1 MDTIFVS
8 SENSK
13 KSNLYRLLFNR
24 SDKMNLNRSGK
35 YVEKY
40 KKNFQN
46 NDNLNNSNQN
56 NLKHQLEREIKSWS
70 YLMDYILYHIFKIFC
85 VCYQKTS
92 KSD

>member
-40 KKNFQN
+40 KKKFQN

-70 YLMDYILYHIFKIFC
+70 YLMDYILYHIFKIFLRML
-85 VCYQKTS
+85 S
-92 KSD
+92 KNK

>member
-13 KSNLYRLLFNR
+13 KSNLYRLLFNH
-24 SDKMNLNRSGK
+24 SDKMNLNRSDK

-56 NLKHQLEREIKSWS
+56 NLKHELEREIKSWS
-70 YLMDYILYHIFKIFC
+70 YLVDYILYHIFKIFLRML
-85 VCYQKTS
+85 S
-92 KSD
+92 KNK

>member
-8 SENSK
+8 SENSQ

-24 SDKMNLNRSGK
+24 SDKMNLNRSDI

-40 KKNFQN
+40 KFFFQN

-70 YLMDYILYHIFKIFC
+70 YLMDYILYHIFKIFLRML
-85 VCYQKTS
+85 S
-92 KSD
+92 KNK

>member
-13 KSNLYRLLFNR
+13 KSDLYRLLFNR
-24 SDKMNLNRSGK
+24 SDKMNLNRSDK

-40 KKNFQN
+40 KKFIQK

-70 YLMDYILYHIFKIFC
+70 YLMDYILYHIFKIFLRML
-85 VCYQKTS
+85 S
-92 KSD
+92 KNK

>member
-24 SDKMNLNRSGK
+24 SDKMNLNRSDK

-40 KKNFQN
+40 KKLFQN

-70 YLMDYILYHIFKIFC
+70 YLMDYILYHIFKIFLRML
-85 VCYQKTS
+85 S
-92 KSD
+92 KNK

>member
-24 SDKMNLNRSGK
+24 SDKMNLNRSDK

-40 KKNFQN
+40 KKLFQN

-70 YLMDYILYHIFKIFC
+70 YLMDYILYHIFKTFLRML
-85 VCYQKTS
+85 S
-92 KSD
+92 KNK

>member
-46 NDNLNNSNQN
+46 NDKLNKSNQN

-70 YLMDYILYHIFKIFC
+70 YLMDYILYHIFKIFLRML
-85 VCYQKTS
+85 S
-92 KSD
+92 KNK

>member
-13 KSNLYRLLFNR
+13 KSNLYRLLFNH
-24 SDKMNLNRSGK
+24 SDKMNLNRSDK

-40 KKNFQN
+40 KKIFQN

-56 NLKHQLEREIKSWS
+56 NLKHELEREIKSWS
-70 YLMDYILYHIFKIFC
+70 YLVDYILYHIFKIFLRML
-85 VCYQKTS
+85 S
-92 KSD
+92 KNK

>member
-56 NLKHQLEREIKSWS
+56 NLKHELEREIKSWS
-70 YLMDYILYHIFKIFC
+70 YLVDYILYHIFKIFLRML
-85 VCYQKTS
+85 S
-92 KSD
+92 KNK

>member
-13 KSNLYRLLFNR
+13 KSDLYRLLFNR
-24 SDKMNLNRSGK
+24 SDKMNLNRSDK

-40 KKNFQN
+40 KKFIQN

-56 NLKHQLEREIKSWS
+56 NLKHQLKREIKSWS
-70 YLMDYILYHIFKIFC
+70 YLMDHILYHIFKIIFLRML
-85 VCYQKTS
+85 S
-92 KSD
+92 KNK

>member
-24 SDKMNLNRSGK
+24 SDKMNLNRSDI

-40 KKNFQN
+40 KFFFQN

-70 YLMDYILYHIFKIFC
+70 YLMDYILYHIFKIFLRML
-85 VCYQKTS
+85 S
-92 KSD
+92 KNK

>member
-13 KSNLYRLLFNR
+13 KSDLYRLLFNR
-24 SDKMNLNRSGK
+24 SDKMNLNRSDI

-40 KKNFQN
+40 KFFFQN

-70 YLMDYILYHIFKIFC
+70 YLMDYILYHIFKIFLRML
-85 VCYQKTS
+85 S
-92 KSD
+92 KNK

>member
-40 KKNFQN
+40 KKIFQN

-70 YLMDYILYHIFKIFC
+70 YLMDYILYHIFKIFLRML
-85 VCYQKTS
+85 S
-92 KSD
+92 KNK

>member
-13 KSNLYRLLFNR
+13 KSDLYRLLFNR
-24 SDKMNLNRSGK
+24 SDKMNLNRSDK

-40 KKNFQN
+40 KKFIQN

-70 YLMDYILYHIFKIFC
+70 YLMDYILYHIFKIFLRML
-85 VCYQKTS
+85 S
-92 KSD
+92 KNK